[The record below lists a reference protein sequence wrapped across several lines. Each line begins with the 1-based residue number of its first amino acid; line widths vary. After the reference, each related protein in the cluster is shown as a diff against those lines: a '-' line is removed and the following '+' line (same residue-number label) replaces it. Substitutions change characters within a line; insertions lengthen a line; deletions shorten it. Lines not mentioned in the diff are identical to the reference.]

1 MGEQG
6 AMDRR
11 WLWEAIE
18 LSRLCPPT
26 DSAYA
31 VGAIIVGRD
40 GYERSRGYS
49 RDVDPYIHAEE
60 SALAK
65 VRGADLAGATMYTT
79 LEPCSKRSS
88 GPRTCADLII
98 EAGFARVV
106 MALREPPV
114 FVHCVGVEL
123 LREAGIEVVVIEE
136 FGAEVEAVNAGVLNK
151 TGSAASRCS
160 RPGGS

>member
-1 MGEQG
+1 MAEGEDDGMDDQRSL
-6 AMDRR
+6 DRR
-11 WLWEAIE
+11 WLWSAIE

-40 GYERSRGYS
+40 GQERSRGYS
-49 RDVDPYIHAEE
+49 RDLDPYIHAEE
-60 SALAK
+60 SALLK
-65 VRGADLAGATMYTT
+65 VRGTDLSGATMYTT

-114 FVHCVGVEL
+114 FVNCVGVEL
-123 LREAGIEVVVIEE
+123 LREAGIDVVTIEE
-136 FGAEVEAVNAGVLNK
+136 FGAEVEAVNAAVL
-151 TGSAASRCS
+151 R
-160 RPGGS
+160 